1 MYQDHI
7 AKVKVSGS
15 LSEICVTNRKE
26 IYIKPL
32 AQAICQDG
40 ELRGVAVRNRDHRIS
55 PCTDDMMMYFMDLDA
70 SF

>member
-1 MYQDHI
+1 MAPYQRYVLQTERRCFVSP
-7 AKVKVSGS
+7 KVFA
-15 LSEICVTNRKE
+15 

-55 PCTDDMMMYFMDLDA
+55 PCTDDMMIYFMYLDA